1 MHSGAGALDIDLNIE
16 NYDLNDLLALFK
28 LDFEFKE
35 EDLKRVK
42 KTVMQTHPDKSGLDK
57 KYFLFF
63 TSAYKIIFSIH
74 EFRHKSSAK
83 QSTEYTV
90 EKDEAKELLLKDLQK
105 KPNFNKI
112 FNELFEKHRIKDDE
126 IETGYGVWFKS
137 EENMDTRTTT
147 LGQMNATFEQKK
159 REVKELIPFKEVE
172 EIGQSSAG
180 QFDLTR
186 DKPEYYT
193 SALFS
198 SLQYEDLKKAHV
210 ESVIPVTHE
219 DYLAR
224 PKFKNVLEM
233 QADPRYNDTKPLS
246 LSQAKDYLQQKQSF
260 QAQNDVQR
268 AYKLAK
274 QDEIAHKANQGW
286 MSGFKQI
293 SMWYIYKW
301 LYINSVNIH
310 IIFIH

>member
-1 MHSGAGALDIDLNIE
+1 MSSEVEGIDLNIE
-16 NYDLNDLLALFK
+16 NYELNDLLSLFK
-28 LDFEFKE
+28 LGFEFDAD
-35 EDLKRVK
+35 DLKCVK

-63 TSAYKIIFSIH
+63 SAAYKIVFSIH
-74 EFRHKSSAK
+74 EFRHKSSK
-83 QSTEYTV
+83 YQSTEYTV
-90 EKDEAKELLLKDLQK
+90 EKDEEKELLLKSLQK

-126 IETGYGVWFKS
+126 NETGYGDWFKS
-137 EENMDTRTTT
+137 GENMDTRSTTM
-147 LGQMNATFEQKK
+147 GQMNATFEQKK
-159 REVKELIPFKEVE
+159 REVKELIPFKDVE
-172 EIGQSSAG
+172 EIGTSASG

-210 ESVIPVTHE
+210 ESVIPVTYD

-233 QADPRYNDTKPLS
+233 QADPTYNDTKPLS
-246 LSQAKDYLQQKQSF
+246 LSQAKDYLQQRQSY
-260 QAQNDVQR
+260 QAQNDVRR

-274 QDEIAHKANQGW
+274 QDEIVRKANQGW
-286 MSGFKQI
+286 MSGFKQL
-293 SMWYIYKW
+293 K
-301 LYINSVNIH
+301 
-310 IIFIH
+310 

>member
-1 MHSGAGALDIDLNIE
+1 MQSVADIDLNIE
-16 NYDLNDLLALFK
+16 NYDLVDLLALFK
-28 LDFEFKE
+28 IDFNFNAD
-35 EDLKRVK
+35 DLKRVK
-42 KTVMQTHPDKSGLDK
+42 KTVMQTHPDKSALDK
-57 KYFLFF
+57 SYFLFF
-63 TSAYKIIFSIH
+63 SAAYKIIFSIY
-74 EFRHKSSAK
+74 EFRHKSSK
-83 QSTEYTV
+83 NQSTEYTV
-90 EKDEAKELLLKDLQK
+90 DEEDEEKKLLLKSLQK

-126 IETGYGVWFKS
+126 NENGYGEWFKS

-172 EIGQSSAG
+172 ELGTAASG

-186 DKPEYYT
+186 DKPEYY
-193 SALFS
+193 SSSLFS

-210 ESVIPVTHE
+210 ESVIPVTNE

-224 PKFKNVLEM
+224 PKFKSVLEM
-233 QADPRYNDTKPLS
+233 QADPTYNDTKPLS
-246 LSQAKDYLQQKQSF
+246 LDQAKDYLHKRQSY
-260 QAQNDVQR
+260 QSQNDVNR

-274 QDEIAHKANQGW
+274 QDEIVRKANQGW

-293 SMWYIYKW
+293 AS
-301 LYINSVNIH
+301 
-310 IIFIH
+310 

>member
-1 MHSGAGALDIDLNIE
+1 MASGAGSASASEAAMANIDLNIE
-16 NYDLNDLLALFK
+16 NYELADLLALFK
-28 LDFEFKE
+28 LDFEFNAD
-35 EDLKRVK
+35 DLKRVK
-42 KTVMQTHPDKSGLDK
+42 KMVMQTHPDKSALDK
-57 KYFLFF
+57 TYFLFF
-63 TSAYKIIFSIH
+63 SAAYKIIFSIH
-74 EFRHKSSAK
+74 EFRHKSASK

-90 EKDEAKELLLKDLQK
+90 EKDEAKELLLKGLQK

-126 IETGYGVWFKS
+126 NETGYGNWIKS
-137 EENMDTRTTT
+137 DENMDTRTTT
-147 LGQMNATFEQKK
+147 FQQMNATFEQKK
-159 REVKELIPFKEVE
+159 REVKELIPFKEIE
-172 EIGQSSAG
+172 EIGQSSSG

-210 ESVIPVTHE
+210 ESVIPVTQE

-224 PKFKNVLEM
+224 PKFKSVLEM
-233 QADPRYNDTKPLS
+233 QADPTYNDTKPLS
-246 LSQAKDYLQQKQSF
+246 LSQSKDYLQQRQSY
-260 QAQNDVQR
+260 QAKNDVHR

-274 QDEIAHKANQGW
+274 QDEVVRKANQGW

-293 SMWYIYKW
+293 TM
-301 LYINSVNIH
+301 
-310 IIFIH
+310 